1 MQYLRGYSFLFVGA
15 LLFLVSSPLSKNDNV
30 LNSSVSFVVQNKDIP
45 STTDEKI
52 IIRISS
58 VGDIMAHQTQLTA

>member
-45 STTDEKI
+45 STTDKKLLF
-52 IIRISS
+52 
-58 VGDIMAHQTQLTA
+58 VLVQLGILWHIKHS